1 MSSDLMSLLSLGS
14 SALSAANNGVAIAT
28 NNATNANTEGYSRQT
43 VDFESNLLG
52 GVTTGATGR
61 DASALLQQRIRASAG
76 ALAHSTQTQASISDL
91 EDTLTTGNSVDAQLS
106 NLFSRIAQASASP
119 TDTTLR
125 EAVVQAT
132 RDLVGG
138 INGRATQISSAR
150 QDADVRI
157 GQNVPQAGQL
167 AQQLADANRI
177 VAKSGDPAALDH
189 REKIAKQLSALVG
202 GAARIDP
209 DGNMRFVLDGG
220 AVLVDGTHAA
230 TLQTSTDP
238 TTGYQ
243 VAQVVDGGT
252 TRDVSAQLGG
262 SIGADVTF
270 RDTTAKKTA
279 DQLDQLAY
287 DTATAFNTQHAAN
300 TALDGTTGNKMFVT
314 PTAVSGAASQL
325 AIDPSLD
332 ANADKL
338 ALRGPGGAIGDNA
351 GGLALF
357 ALATAKNAA
366 GGTKTLTD
374 AAVSMVGDLG
384 SAGATAKSDNE
395 RDQIVDEHLAGL
407 RDSLSGVDT
416 QEELTNLARFQSASS
431 AITKFVSSINDMLT
445 NLIDRL

>member
-1 MSSDLMSLLSLGS
+1 MSLLSLGS
-14 SALSAANNGVAIAT
+14 NALSAANNGVAIAT

-43 VDFESNLLG
+43 IDFESSLLG
-52 GVTTGATGR
+52 GVTSGTTGR

-76 ALAHSTQTQASISDL
+76 SLAHSTQTQASISDL
-91 EDTLTTGNSVDAQLS
+91 EDTLTSGSGIDVQLS

-119 TDTTLR
+119 TDSTLR

-138 INGRATQISSAR
+138 INGRAAQVASAR

-157 GQNVPQAGQL
+157 GQNVPQAAQL
-167 AQQLADANRI
+167 AHQLADANRI

-189 REKIAKQLSALVG
+189 REKIAKQLSSLVG

-209 DGNMRFVLDGG
+209 DGNMRFLLDGG

-243 VAQVVDGGT
+243 IAQVADGGV
-252 TRDVSAQLGG
+252 TRDVSGQLGG
-262 SIGADVTF
+262 TIGADITF

-300 TALDGTTGNKMFVT
+300 AALDGTTGNKMFVA
-314 PTAVSGAASQL
+314 PASVSGAASQL
-325 AIDPSLD
+325 AIDPTLD
-332 ANADKL
+332 ANASKL
-338 ALRGPGGAIGDNA
+338 ALGSPGGAIGDNS

-357 ALATAKNAA
+357 ALATAKNAV

-374 AAVSMVGDLG
+374 AAVAFVGDLG
-384 SAGATAKSDNE
+384 SAGATAKSDND
-395 RDQIVDEHLAGL
+395 RDQIVSDHLASL

-416 QEELTNLARFQSASS
+416 QEELTKLARFQNASS

-445 NLIDRL
+445 NLIQSL